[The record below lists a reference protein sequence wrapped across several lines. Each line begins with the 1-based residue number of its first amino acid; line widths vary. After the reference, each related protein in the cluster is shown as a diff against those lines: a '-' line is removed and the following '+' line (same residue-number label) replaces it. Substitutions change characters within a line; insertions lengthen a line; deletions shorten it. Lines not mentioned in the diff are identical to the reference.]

1 MLTYSVQ
8 YELYLVHTLSH
19 GDSNTSTMIL
29 ILEYVQTIQQGFK
42 EIWRKFAFLTQKKP
56 KKSTFK
62 NPPDLPADFVSYVQ
76 FSSFSYLTFTKQGQ
90 DAAVLITCSIL
101 SVAYELLW
109 TKHKANTI

>member
-1 MLTYSVQ
+1 MSKLFNKALKKFG
-8 YELYLVHTLSH
+8 ENLLS
-19 GDSNTSTMIL
+19 SL
-29 ILEYVQTIQQGFK
+29 
-42 EIWRKFAFLTQKKP
+42 KKKK